1 MKKIAALLIPL
12 LFLVACSAG
21 KDIKTTEVQKL
32 KKGVT
37 TEQQVISMFGE
48 PTSSSLDFKTKK
60 KTLVYSYDN
69 EDSAGHTFAGL
80 GGAVAGSILGP
91 LGALGGEALGKN
103 AVKARSESKQLLVVI
118 NTLTSK
124 VVDFNYSHSQGR
136 TRGIGKGGSI
146 GSVGG

>member
-1 MKKIAALLIPL
+1 MKKITALLISL

-21 KDIKTTEVQKL
+21 KDIKTNEVQKIR
-32 KKGVT
+32 KGVT

-60 KTLVYSYDN
+60 KTLTYVYDN
-69 EDSAGHTFAGL
+69 SDQAGHELAGY
-80 GGAVAGSILGP
+80 GGAVVGSVLGP
-91 LGALGGEALGKN
+91 LGAIGGAVLGKS
-103 AVKARSESKQLLVVI
+103 AVKGRAESKQLTVVI

-124 VVDFNYSHSQGR
+124 VVDFNYSHTQGR
-136 TRGIGKGGSI
+136 TRGIGKGGNI